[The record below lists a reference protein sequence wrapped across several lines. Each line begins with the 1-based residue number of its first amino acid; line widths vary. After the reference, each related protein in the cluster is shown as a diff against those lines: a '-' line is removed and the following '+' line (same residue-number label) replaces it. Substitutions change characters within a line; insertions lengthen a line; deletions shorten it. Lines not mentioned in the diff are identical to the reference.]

1 MYLLFYLHYINAV
14 HTSLVAIFVFDTR
27 VTGQRSRMIKCGK
40 NCKEKGRERRE
51 VFNDKYGF
59 QNRNE
64 G

>member
-14 HTSLVAIFVFDTR
+14 HTLVAIFVFDTR
-27 VTGQRSRMIKCGK
+27 VTGQKSRMIRYEKS
-40 NCKEKGRERRE
+40 CKEKGRERRKI
-51 VFNDKYGF
+51 FNDKEGF